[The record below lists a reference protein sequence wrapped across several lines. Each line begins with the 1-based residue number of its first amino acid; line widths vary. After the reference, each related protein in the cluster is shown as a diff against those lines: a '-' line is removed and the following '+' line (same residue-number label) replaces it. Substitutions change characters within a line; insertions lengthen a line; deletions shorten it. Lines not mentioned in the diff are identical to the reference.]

1 MNQLL
6 ANKIDKVTSAMK
18 LHHVKNAYAFGS
30 ICTDSFNDS
39 SDVDILV
46 SFEEMQPADYA
57 DNYFSLLYKL
67 QEIFSREVDLITEK
81 SLKNK
86 YFINVIN
93 KSKIPLYE

>member
-6 ANKIDKVTSAMK
+6 VNKIDKVTSAMK

-30 ICTDSFNDS
+30 ICTDRFNDS
-39 SDVDILV
+39 SDVDFLV

-57 DNYFSLLYKL
+57 DNYFSLLYQL
-67 QEIFSREVDLITEK
+67 QEIFNREVDLITEK

-86 YFINVIN
+86 YFINAIN
-93 KSKIPLYE
+93 KSKISLYE